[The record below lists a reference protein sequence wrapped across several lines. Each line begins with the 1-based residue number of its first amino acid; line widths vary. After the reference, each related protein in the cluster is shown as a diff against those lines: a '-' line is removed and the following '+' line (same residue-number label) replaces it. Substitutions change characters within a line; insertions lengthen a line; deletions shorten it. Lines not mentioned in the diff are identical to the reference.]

1 MRATLQPV
9 SKSIGVSGA
18 SSIIFTGISKAAHKR
33 PIRRLSF
40 KPGTKT
46 ISTSVLI
53 SPRTGNYLLDK
64 ARMLPIV
71 DLLQKRSVL
80 ALINVGTDARRQA
93 ARTAAIRGTCAAIL

>member
-40 KPGTKT
+40 KPGTKNHQH
-46 ISTSVLI
+46 
-53 SPRTGNYLLDK
+53 RRLDK
-64 ARMLPIV
+64 PAHGQLPAR
-71 DLLQKRSVL
+71 
-80 ALINVGTDARRQA
+80 
-93 ARTAAIRGTCAAIL
+93 